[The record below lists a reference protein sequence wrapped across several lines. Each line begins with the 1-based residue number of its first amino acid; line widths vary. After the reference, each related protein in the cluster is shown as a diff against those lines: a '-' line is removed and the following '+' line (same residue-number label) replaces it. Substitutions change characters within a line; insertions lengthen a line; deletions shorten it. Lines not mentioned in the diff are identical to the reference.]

1 MERDGERE
9 NRNCLCCAVLRA
21 ILVWPPSGGKRANEG
36 GREGEQNTRMRQK
49 TRPSSSSSSSSFPAL
64 LRSLSLLLLRSSLFV
79 GKRTVTA
86 L

>member
-36 GREGEQNTRMRQK
+36 GRENK
-49 TRPSSSSSSSSFPAL
+49 L
-64 LRSLSLLLLRSSLFV
+64 LEC
-79 GKRTVTA
+79 GKRLARRRRRRRRRFLLCCGPCRYCYCVVVC
-86 L
+86 LWVNGL